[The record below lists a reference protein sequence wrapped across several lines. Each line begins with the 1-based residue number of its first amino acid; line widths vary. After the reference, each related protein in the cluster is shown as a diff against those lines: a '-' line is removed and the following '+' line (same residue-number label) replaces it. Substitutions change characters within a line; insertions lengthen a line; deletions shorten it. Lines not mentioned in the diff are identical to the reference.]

1 MTVEEMEQALE
12 DVGARLA
19 RQHLH
24 ADIVLAGGAWM
35 ALVLGAR
42 PVTKDIDAYL
52 APPAD
57 PVRRAA
63 LEVAAERSLP
73 PDWLNDG
80 IKGFFFRNPPQTL
93 WREFGG
99 LSVYAV
105 SADYM
110 LALKIYAARQADQE
124 DVQVLIRHLGLTTLA
139 SVLNIV
145 EQYIPARLLT
155 AQHQYFAESCLA
167 AISGEGA

>member
-99 LSVYAV
+99 LSVCAV

-110 LALKIYAARQADQE
+110 LALKTRLARPTRKMSRCSSATWAS
-124 DVQVLIRHLGLTTLA
+124 RHLRPCSTSWSNTSPHG
-139 SVLNIV
+139 
-145 EQYIPARLLT
+145 
-155 AQHQYFAESCLA
+155 C
-167 AISGEGA
+167 